1 MAETITRVDYFYIET
16 PNKPGEAARALN
28 AIKESGLKLLAFSG
42 FPKGRRAQLDFI
54 PADSAA
60 FAKCARKAGCTLSK
74 KKSGFLI
81 QGEDRIGAVAD
92 LLTKLADA
100 KINVTSVTA
109 VCAGGNRYGAI
120 LWVKAPDVR
129 RAAKALG
136 VASR

>member
-28 AIKESGLKLLAFSG
+28 AIKEAGINLLAFSG

-81 QGEDRIGAVAD
+81 QGKDRIGAVAD
-92 LLTKLADA
+92 VMSKLADA
-100 KINVTSVTA
+100 KINVTAATAVTA
-109 VCAGGNRYGAI
+109 GANQYGAI
-120 LWVKAPDVR
+120 IWVKAPDVR
-129 RAAKALG
+129 RAAKILG
-136 VASR
+136 VA

>member
-28 AIKESGLKLLAFSG
+28 AIKEAGINLLAFSG

-60 FAKCARKAGCTLSK
+60 FAKCAKKAGCKLSK

-81 QGEDRIGAVAD
+81 QGKDRIGAVAD
-92 LLTKLADA
+92 VLSKLADA
-100 KINVTSVTA
+100 KINVTAATAVTA
-109 VCAGGNRYGAI
+109 GANQYSAI
-120 LWVKAPDVR
+120 LWVKAPDLR
-129 RAAKALG
+129 RAAKILG
-136 VASR
+136 AA

>member
-28 AIKESGLKLLAFSG
+28 AIKEAGINLLAFSG

-60 FAKCARKAGCTLSK
+60 FAKCAKKAGCKLSK

-81 QGEDRIGAVAD
+81 QGKDRIGAVAD
-92 LLTKLADA
+92 VLSKLADA
-100 KINVTSVTA
+100 KINVTAATAVTA
-109 VCAGGNRYGAI
+109 GANQYGAI
-120 LWVKAPDVR
+120 LWVKAPDLR
-129 RAAKALG
+129 RAAKILG
-136 VASR
+136 AA

>member
-28 AIKESGLKLLAFSG
+28 GIKEAGIDLLAFSG

-60 FAKCARKAGCTLSK
+60 FAKCAKKAGCTLSK

-81 QGEDRIGAVAD
+81 QGEDRIGAVA
-92 LLTKLADA
+92 ASSA
-100 KINVTSVTA
+100 SWPMRTSMSPPRRQSAPVRIATA
-109 VCAGGNRYGAI
+109 PSSG
-120 LWVKAPDVR
+120 
-129 RAAKALG
+129 
-136 VASR
+136 

>member
-16 PNKPGEAARALN
+16 PNKPGEAARALH
-28 AIKESGLKLLAFSG
+28 AIKEAGINLLAFSG

-92 LLTKLADA
+92 VLGKLADA
-100 KINVTSVTA
+100 NINVTATTA
-109 VCAGGNRYGAI
+109 VCAGNNRYGAI
-120 LWVKAPDVR
+120 LWVKSPDLR
-129 RAAKALG
+129 RAAKVLG
-136 VASR
+136 VA